1 MFIDSG
7 KATEVDTEV
16 DISQF
21 AISEIEGKCGELSVE
36 RVPAAEPAESSPQDG
51 TSDPAGEAPADP
63 DLNTVDDIQKASEDK
78 IIF

>member
-36 RVPAAEPAESSPQDG
+36 RVPPAETEAAAEPAG
-51 TSDPAGEAPADP
+51 RVEAPADP

>member
-7 KATEVDTEV
+7 KATEVNTEV

-36 RVPAAEPAESSPQDG
+36 RVPISQEPEEPNPQGSTNGPNLD
-51 TSDPAGEAPADP
+51 TI
-63 DLNTVDDIQKASEDK
+63 DDIQKPSEDK